1 MNAHEYEPK
10 TEEERRQMDELAA
23 KIERGERLDVVPGS
37 LRHKDPNRE
46 VDEDEFFRDLQEEFD
61 QMRLRRVEATQ
72 VARKTWKIRV
82 PKDLDDKASQLAKQE
97 GTNKSAIIR
106 KAVAWYVQGTGKQP
120 VAV

>member
-37 LRHKDPNRE
+37 LRHKDPDRE

-82 PKDLDDKASQLAKQE
+82 PKDLDDKTSQLAKQE

-120 VAV
+120 AAV